1 MAKRKKYKVGDR
13 IFFEYYDGTIGT
25 DIVLEIKPESYVDDN
40 GRTINYDMLIT
51 WKSGS
56 GNCCSGTEDYNTL
69 PYSDPRVKA
78 LQKQLAKQDSLAQDI
93 RDWIINKCETY
104 PNYYNNEVIAAA
116 LGQVAKEYGYKE
128 E

>member
-1 MAKRKKYKVGDR
+1 MARRNYKVGDR

-25 DIVLEIKPESYVDDN
+25 ATVLEKKPESYVDGD

-51 WKSGS
+51 WKN
-56 GNCCSGTEDYNTL
+56 GNCSSGTEDYNTL

-78 LQKQLAKQDSLAQDI
+78 LMKELKKQDEFADEIREFVNANTDI
-93 RDWIINKCETY
+93 YSIET
-104 PNYYNNEVIAAA
+104 IAAA

-128 E
+128 D

>member
-1 MAKRKKYKVGDR
+1 MERRKKYKVGDR
-13 IFFEYYDGTIGT
+13 IFFEYHDGTVGT
-25 DIVLEIKPESYVDDN
+25 AIVLETKPESYVDDN

-51 WKSGS
+51 WKSG
-56 GNCCSGTEDYNTL
+56 NCSSGTEDYNTL
-69 PYSDPRVKA
+69 PDSDPRVKE

-93 RDWIINKCETY
+93 RDWIALRTGNY
-104 PNYYNNEVIAAA
+104 PDYYDNEIIAAA

>member
-1 MAKRKKYKVGDR
+1 MARRKNYKVGDR

-25 DIVLEIKPESYVDDN
+25 AIVLEKKPESYIDDK

-69 PYSDPRVKA
+69 PLSDPRVKA
-78 LQKQLAKQDSLAQDI
+78 LKKELKKQDEFADEIREFVNANTDI
-93 RDWIINKCETY
+93 YSIET
-104 PNYYNNEVIAAA
+104 IAAA
-116 LGQVAKEYGYKE
+116 LGQVAKEYGYKKE
-128 E
+128 

>member
-1 MAKRKKYKVGDR
+1 MARRKNYKIGDR

-25 DIVLEIKPESYVDDN
+25 AIVLEKKPESYIDDK

-69 PYSDPRVKA
+69 PLSDPRVKE
-78 LQKQLAKQDSLAQDI
+78 LQKQLKKQDEFADEIREFVNANTDI
-93 RDWIINKCETY
+93 YSIET
-104 PNYYNNEVIAAA
+104 IAAA
-116 LGQVAKEYGYKE
+116 LGQVAKEYGYNE
-128 E
+128 D